1 MADKASKLDQ
11 LKSILA
17 ELADLGSAQSVMSWD
32 QQTYMP
38 KGAVEARGQALGTIG
53 RLVHEKFTDDKVGK
67 LLDDLEK
74 EAKDWDPN
82 SDEARLVK
90 VTRREYDQS
99 VKVPA
104 AMIVEQAELRAGGN
118 AAWQEARAKSEWPIF
133 EPWME
138 KILDFNL
145 RFVDLFKP
153 YDHPYDVLLDIYE
166 PNMKA
171 TDVKQIF
178 DDLRPKQVELIQA
191 ISEQPEI
198 DDSVLHRHFPE
209 ADQWQFGKEVITAF
223 GYDWD
228 RGSMDK
234 TTHPFAAT
242 ISYGDNRITVRVDE
256 NFFNPFF
263 FGALH
268 ESGHSMYE
276 QGISKSLARTPLY
289 GGTSLAVHESQS
301 RMWENLVGRSL
312 PFWEHFFPKLQKT
325 FPEALEGVSL
335 EEWHRAVNKVAPSYI
350 RVEAD
355 EATYNLHIMLRL
367 ELEMAMIE
375 NKIKIKD
382 LPNEW
387 NARFEEYLGIV
398 PANDAQG
405 VLQDVHWS
413 FGLYGYFSTYALG
426 NLISAQFWEVIEK
439 DNPKIWEQV
448 GKGEFKPLLTWL
460 NEKVHASGS
469 KFEPQELVQ
478 MVTGSKIDAAP
489 YVRYLTDKFSGIY
502 KL

>member
-1 MADKASKLDQ
+1 MCS
-11 LKSILA
+11 S
-17 ELADLGSAQSVMSWD
+17 DL
-32 QQTYMP
+32 
-38 KGAVEARGQALGTIG
+38 
-53 RLVHEKFTDDKVGK
+53 
-67 LLDDLEK
+67 
-74 EAKDWDPN
+74 
-82 SDEARLVK
+82 
-90 VTRREYDQS
+90 
-99 VKVPA
+99 
-104 AMIVEQAELRAGGN
+104 
-118 AAWQEARAKSEWPIF
+118 
-133 EPWME
+133 
-138 KILDFNL
+138 
-145 RFVDLFKP
+145 
-153 YDHPYDVLLDIYE
+153 
-166 PNMKA
+166 
-171 TDVKQIF
+171 
-178 DDLRPKQVELIQA
+178 
-191 ISEQPEI
+191 
-198 DDSVLHRHFPE
+198 
-209 ADQWQFGKEVITAF
+209 
-223 GYDWD
+223 
-228 RGSMDK
+228 
-234 TTHPFAAT
+234 
-242 ISYGDNRITVRVDE
+242 
-256 NFFNPFF
+256 
-263 FGALH
+263 
-268 ESGHSMYE
+268 
-276 QGISKSLARTPLY
+276 
-289 GGTSLAVHESQS
+289 
-301 RMWENLVGRSL
+301 SL

-426 NLISAQFWEVIEK
+426 NLISAQLWEVIEK